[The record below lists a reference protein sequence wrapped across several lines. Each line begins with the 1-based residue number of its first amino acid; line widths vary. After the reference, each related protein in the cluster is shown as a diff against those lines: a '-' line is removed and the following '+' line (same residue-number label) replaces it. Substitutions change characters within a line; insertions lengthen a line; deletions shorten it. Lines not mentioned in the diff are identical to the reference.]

1 MASSSAAALASS
13 WPWRW
18 CCASQAVQR
27 LWLSD
32 GVEGPTDLVTLY
44 TSAAQVRAD
53 LVARHVEDEEVNS
66 GVLAWQD
73 APRAMAFLAFRA
85 QAPPTATAPPRR
97 EPPTVRRGRRS
108 VRPSG
113 VRRGA
118 HMNIE
123 DEVWQVLIDAGRA
136 SDLYERHSDPGTAE
150 MARTLF
156 LRPLRRFQDSIHG
169 RLASWRRWSNWMHRH
184 SAGADQY
191 APNEVQLG
199 ARWRLSGLVRDAW
212 PG

>member
-97 EPPTVRRGRRS
+97 EPPTVRRGR
-108 VRPSG
+108 
-113 VRRGA
+113 
-118 HMNIE
+118 
-123 DEVWQVLIDAGRA
+123 EVPTLRAG
-136 SDLYERHSDPGTAE
+136 TCC
-150 MARTLF
+150 F
-156 LRPLRRFQDSIHG
+156 L
-169 RLASWRRWSNWMHRH
+169 W
-184 SAGADQY
+184 
-191 APNEVQLG
+191 
-199 ARWRLSGLVRDAW
+199 
-212 PG
+212 